1 MNSSRITPELGA
13 PNVPQSAP
21 STTLDGNP
29 APGSSK
35 PDTLPTAPSSN
46 SEIDQLANKLAQQ
59 LHECLAH
66 STGWLIRAGQI
77 LGHYQRQTTHGQMTT
92 IHNSGRLPWGQRYCQ
107 VLALLARN
115 PTLGDPKMLQNLPS
129 SVAGL
134 QIIASYLNGDLIQEG
149 VRRGLLHPRLTRRT
163 ALDVCRKLRTESL
176 LKNPTVSLP

>member
-1 MNSSRITPELGA
+1 MPAS
-13 PNVPQSAP
+13 
-21 STTLDGNP
+21 STTN
-29 APGSSK
+29 A
-35 PDTLPTAPSSN
+35 
-46 SEIDQLANKLAQQ
+46 EIVQLADKLAQQ
-59 LHECLAH
+59 LYECQAH

-77 LGHYQRQTTHGQMTT
+77 LGHYQRQTTHGQMTA
-92 IHNSGRLPWGQRYCQ
+92 IHNSGRLPWGQRYSQ
-107 VLALLARN
+107 VLASLARN

-129 SVAGL
+129 TVAAL